1 MATTDNYIDI
11 FISADAKELKNGLA
25 DAERSI
31 KEADSSFKANTA
43 NMENWQK
50 STDGIREKVKQLTN
64 VLEVQRKKE
73 AILSVERDRA
83 TEKMN
88 KLQQE
93 YDEAVASGNKEK
105 KVLEQLS
112 YRLEQQKKATS
123 DLTVKYNKQVATTKV
138 TEKELKNYSDT
149 LQQAEEGT
157 IDLEQVTLRAGKA
170 VDKLGDESKDSGSKL
185 DSIKGVA
192 KGIGA
197 GIAAVGTA
205 AIGGVSAFL
214 ALGESTR
221 ETRNN
226 MAKIETGFKT
236 AGLTAEQATGTYSK
250 LYGVLGDT
258 GKATEATAMIGQMA
272 KSEEDLANWTDI
284 ATGVYATFG
293 DSLPIE
299 NLAEASLETSKTGKI
314 TGGLADALNWAGV
327 SEEEFQKQL
336 DACTTEQER
345 QKLITDTLTNSYS
358 AASDQFKETNKDIIA
373 AQEADA
379 ALSLAMAELGAI
391 AEPIMTNLKVLATEL
406 VGAMQPFVELLGGG
420 LTDAMNGVSGGAEK
434 MAEGISGIIMQLVDT
449 VSSMLPTLIDL
460 VMELIPQLLTALL
473 DATPQILDTVISGV
487 LSIINGLAEMIPVIV
502 DKIMEILPILITKL
516 IDAIPDLISAAIT
529 LLMALVEAIPVI
541 ISELI
546 KSLPTIIDS
555 IISALLEAQPML
567 IDAAIELLMALIDAI
582 PIIIDALL
590 VALPD
595 IIDAVITGLLDA
607 IPLILEASIKLWMAL
622 IDAIPT
628 IILELIAEL
637 PRIWTTI
644 FNALKQAGTTLFTKA
659 KEFFKKLPEAIPTI
673 ISKVQEE
680 IQNLIDKMIE
690 KFKNIGDS
698 FKKFGKEVVEGLWNG
713 IKDKTKWIKDKIS
726 GFVGDVKKFFTDF
739 FGIKSPSK
747 LMHDTVGM
755 FIGEGIGTGIV
766 DSLPFVKKDIDA
778 FSNKVA
784 NDLGKIKGG
793 LTLNTNTGGTNNTP
807 VATGGVV
814 NNFTQIINTPK
825 QPRLEEMYR
834 YTGNLLDL
842 KGGVV

>member
-43 NMENWQK
+43 SMEKWQK
-50 STDGIREKVKQLTN
+50 STDGIREKVKQLTD

-88 KLQQE
+88 KLQKE

-105 KVLEQLS
+105 KALEQLA

-123 DLTVKYNKQVATTKV
+123 ELTVKYNKQVAVTKV
-138 TEKELKNYSDT
+138 TEKELTNYSET
-149 LQQAEEGT
+149 LKQAEAGT
-157 IDLEQVTLRAGKA
+157 IDLENVTLRAGKA
-170 VDKLGDESKDSGSKL
+170 VSKLGDDAKDSGSKM

-197 GIAAVGTA
+197 GVAAAGAA

-226 MAKIETGFKT
+226 MAKLETGFKT
-236 AGLTAEQATGTYSK
+236 AGLTADQATGTYSK

-272 KSEEDLANWTDI
+272 KSEEELANWTDI

-327 SEEEFQKQL
+327 SEEEFQAKL
-336 DACTTEQER
+336 DACSSEQER
-345 QKLITDTLTNSYS
+345 QKLITDQLTNSYS

-406 VGAMQPFVELLGGG
+406 VGAMLPFVELLGGG
-420 LTDAMNGVSGGAEK
+420 LTDAMNGVDGGAEK

-460 VMELIPQLLTALL
+460 VMELIPQLLTAIL
-473 DATPQILDTVISGV
+473 DALPQILQVVIDGI
-487 LSIINGLAEMIPVIV
+487 LAIINGIAEMLPVIV
-502 DKIMEILPILITKL
+502 DKIMEILPILINQL
-516 IDAIPDLISAAIT
+516 IAAIPQLIEAAIT
-529 LLMALVEAIPVI
+529 LLMAIVDAIPVI
-541 ISELI
+541 ITELI
-546 KSLPTIIDS
+546 NALPGIIDS
-555 IISALLEAQPML
+555 LIAAILEAYPML
-567 IDAAIELLMALIDAI
+567 IDAAIDLFMALIDAI
-582 PIIIDALL
+582 PVIIDALL
-590 VALPD
+590 AALPD

-607 IPLILEASIKLWMAL
+607 IPLMLEAAIKFFWAL
-622 IDAIPT
+622 IEAIPT
-628 IILELIAEL
+628 IILDLIAAL
-637 PRIWTTI
+637 PKIWTSI
-644 FNALKQAGTTLFTKA
+644 FNSIKQAGTTLFTKA
-659 KEFFKKLPEAIPTI
+659 KEFFMNLPKAIPTI
-673 ISKVQEE
+673 ITKAKEE
-680 IQNLIDKMIE
+680 LQNLINKMIE

-713 IKDKTKWIKDKIS
+713 IKDKTKWIKDKIKS
-726 GFVGDVKKFFTDF
+726 FVGDVKKFFTDF

-747 LMHDTVGM
+747 LMHDTVGL
-755 FIGEGIGTGIV
+755 FIGEGIGAGIV

-784 NDLGKIKGG
+784 SDLSHIKGG
-793 LTLNTNTGGTNNTP
+793 LTLNPNTGGTNNTP
-807 VATGGVV
+807 VASGGVT